1 MGTWDYFNKGIQ
13 SIDFQI
19 IYGKC
24 RNTLE
29 LDLILMI
36 FFDLTLPVR
45 LQTQDT
51 PASFSLFFVGY
62 QYNHTLLHDNPM

>member
-1 MGTWDYFNKGIQ
+1 MASAETHLNW
-13 SIDFQI
+13 S
-19 IYGKC
+19 
-24 RNTLE
+24 
-29 LDLILMI
+29 LILMI

-62 QYNHTLLHDNPM
+62 QYNHILLHDNLM